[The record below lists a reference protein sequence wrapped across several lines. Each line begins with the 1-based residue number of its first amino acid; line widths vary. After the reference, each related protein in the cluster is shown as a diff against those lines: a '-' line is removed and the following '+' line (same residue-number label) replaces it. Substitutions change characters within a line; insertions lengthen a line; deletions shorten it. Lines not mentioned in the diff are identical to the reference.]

1 MARTGI
7 SGSGQPAQGG
17 TALGTIALGSTPLG
31 GARVEHLRGVPASA
45 RIHAA
50 LREQI
55 IAMEIAPGTA
65 LQEKQIALACGV
77 SRTPVREALL
87 KLADERLVD
96 IFPQYGTFVSRISL
110 PAVRD
115 AMVIRQA
122 LERTAVREAAARATP
137 ENLALLRATLADMQA
152 AHAAERLNEFHAADE
167 AFHQS
172 VAEIAGHP
180 NLWRVVRHEKAQVD
194 RCRLL
199 TLPAQ
204 ARRISVMAEH
214 TAIVDAIARGDVA
227 GAEAAMHAHL
237 GRVVPS
243 VDELAEAHPEFF
255 QDAPPPAG
263 EVATDSGLADAGP
276 HADAAMPDPAL
287 KPRPARTRRAKSA
300 GAGPAE
306 TLTTETPAPAAPAAG
321 RLAPRRSRHRTS

>member
-1 MARTGI
+1 MARSAKGA
-7 SGSGQPAQGG
+7 GAAAGLAV
-17 TALGTIALGSTPLG
+17 TPRMG
-31 GARVEHLRGVPASA
+31 NLRGETASQ

-55 IAMEIAPGTA
+55 IGMEIAPGTA
-65 LQEKQIALACGV
+65 LQEKQIAAACGV
-77 SRTPVREALL
+77 SRTPVHEAIL

-96 IFPQYGTFVSRISL
+96 IFPQYGTFVSRISR

-115 AMVIRQA
+115 AMVIRQS
-122 LERTAVREAAARATP
+122 LERTAVREAARVADSTAVARLRDS
-137 ENLALLRATLADMQA
+137 LALQTSAHETGQLAA
-152 AHAAERLNEFHAADE
+152 FHGADE
-167 AFHQS
+167 AFHQL
-172 VAEIAGHP
+172 VAEISGHP